1 MRTSVSPESADCPIA
16 PEARK
21 STYARTLHRACLI
34 VGGVEHLAEHLG
46 VPEHRLVSWLQ
57 GAEDPPYEVFIAAFE
72 VILLN
77 LDAPRRA
84 S

>member
-1 MRTSVSPESADCPIA
+1 MRTSVFPETADCPIA

-34 VGGVEHLAEHLG
+34 IGGVEQLAEHLG
-46 VPEHRLVSWLQ
+46 VAEHRLLLWLQ
-57 GAEDPPYEVFIAAFE
+57 GAEDPPYEVFLAAFE

-77 LDAPRRA
+77 LDAPGPA